1 MEKFQEDYVSIDIR
15 VKAYVRV
22 GYRFEEDITNNLHE
36 LVEDNLNVTSDSDKL
51 IIKDTEIKGDIEWI
65 N

>member
-1 MEKFQEDYVSIDIR
+1 MEKFQEDYVNIDVR

-22 GYRFEEDITNNLHE
+22 GYRYEEDITNNLHE
-36 LVEDNLNVTSDSDKL
+36 LVEDNLNVTSDSDNL

>member
-1 MEKFQEDYVSIDIR
+1 MEKFQEDYVNIDIR

-22 GYRFEEDITNNLHE
+22 GYRYEEDITNNLHE

>member
-1 MEKFQEDYVSIDIR
+1 MEKFQEDYVSIDVR

-22 GYRFEEDITNNLHE
+22 GYRYEEDITNNLHE
-36 LVEDNLNVTSDSDKL
+36 LVEDNLNVTSDSDNL

>member
-1 MEKFQEDYVSIDIR
+1 MEKFQEDYVGIDIR

-36 LVEDNLNVTSDSDKL
+36 LVEDNLIVTSDSDKL
-51 IIKDTEIKGDIEWI
+51 IIKDTEIKGDIE
-65 N
+65 

>member
-1 MEKFQEDYVSIDIR
+1 MEKFQEDYVNIDVR

-22 GYRFEEDITNNLHE
+22 GYRYEEDITNNLHE

-51 IIKDTEIKGDIEWI
+51 TIKDTEIKGDIEWI

>member
-1 MEKFQEDYVSIDIR
+1 MEKFQEDYVNIDVR

-22 GYRFEEDITNNLHE
+22 GYRYEEDITNNLHE

>member
-36 LVEDNLNVTSDSDKL
+36 LVEDNISITSDSDNL
-51 IIKDTEIKGDIEWI
+51 IIKNTEIKGDME
-65 N
+65 

>member
-1 MEKFQEDYVSIDIR
+1 MEKFQEDYVNIDVR

-51 IIKDTEIKGDIEWI
+51 IIKDTEIKGDIE
-65 N
+65 

>member
-1 MEKFQEDYVSIDIR
+1 MEKFQEDYVSIDVR

-51 IIKDTEIKGDIEWI
+51 IIKDTEIKGDIE
-65 N
+65 

>member
-1 MEKFQEDYVSIDIR
+1 MEKFQEDYVNIDVR

-22 GYRFEEDITNNLHE
+22 GYRYEEDITNNLHE

-65 N
+65 K

>member
-1 MEKFQEDYVSIDIR
+1 MEKFKEDYVNIDIR

-22 GYRFEEDITNNLHE
+22 GYRYEEDITNNLHE